1 MFDKLII
8 YLTEKKLSMENKKE
22 ELGNVIDDAS
32 WFFYEKKSDIKGF
45 YNKNIKNTIDK
56 INDYFENLYDDFY
69 NAKEILYN
77 FIWHRSDGRI
87 LGYIMSVIITLVLL
101 LLTDIMVMIAGIPPV
116 TLLLSL
122 IPVSLI
128 PIDIITTIIIFIS
141 KRFNRLYNNKLNKM
155 KKEYG
160 VKNTKELVEKY
171 KAQKSQEQV
180 KKHTIQK
187 EIKIQDQKEVKKEI
201 SISKNAELT
210 DSTFLEQML
219 GYVSYSR
226 YVREED
232 RKNFLDEIN
241 NILNK
246 YAQLKKDNQNIQVNR
261 YLRNDVEHL
270 QNEYNRY
277 ISNQEKKNNNEDGY
291 SMGLRK

>member
-8 YLTEKKLSMENKKE
+8 YLTEKKLSIENKKE
-22 ELGNVIDDAS
+22 ELGNVMDDAS

-56 INDYFENLYDDFY
+56 IINYFDNLYDDFY
-69 NAKEILYN
+69 NAQEILYN

-87 LGYIMSVIITLVLL
+87 LGYIMSVIITLILL

-116 TLLLSL
+116 TLLFSL

-180 KKHTIQK
+180 KKHTVQK

-270 QNEYNRY
+270 QNEYSRY

>member
-56 INDYFENLYDDFY
+56 IIDYFEKLYDDFY
-69 NAKEILYN
+69 NAQEILYN
-77 FIWHRSDGRI
+77 FIWYRSDGRI

-270 QNEYNRY
+270 QNEYSRY

>member
-8 YLTEKKLSMENKKE
+8 YLTEKKLSIENKKE
-22 ELGNVIDDAS
+22 ELGNVMDDAS

-56 INDYFENLYDDFY
+56 IIDYFEKLYDDFY
-69 NAKEILYN
+69 NAQEILYN
-77 FIWHRSDGRI
+77 FIWYRSDGRI

-270 QNEYNRY
+270 QNEYSRY